1 MSRTPQRRIIS
12 LTTGTVMATGLGMI
26 PLHRLPRA
34 VKTGYIVLPAA
45 LGAGAMLIAL
55 RRHDSQPLESD
66 GAASF
71 AASASRSRS
80 PAVHATLPLAVGGII
95 AGSSV
100 LSLWMDRGIEE
111 FLHRRGVPAPRL
123 AMALASGALSLA
135 MGIAEE
141 RREAREAQRTLEER
155 VLATLSE
162 ADPMRLEPGHRGGAP
177 GDEFLREAEMIAV
190 ILRRDARPGVG
201 GMFRPVDDRAGRRDP
216 DRVPGRGA
224 HRRGRTAHFC
234 AERSLI
240 SRSSGKSIGL
250 PGNSSRPAACADS
263 RIAAAAASA

>member
-1 MSRTPQRRIIS
+1 MSRTPQQRTIS

-45 LGAGAMLIAL
+45 LGAGTMLIAL
-55 RRHDSQPLESD
+55 RRHDSQPLDSD
-66 GAASF
+66 GAASS
-71 AASASRSRS
+71 AASSSRSRS

-190 ILRRDARPGVG
+190 ILRRDGAIDAAMLDQVWEKCFDRSMTELVG
-201 GMFRPVDDRAGRRDP
+201 AT
-216 DRVPGRGA
+216 
-224 HRRGRTAHFC
+224 RTASLA
-234 AERSLI
+234 AELTAE
-240 SRSSGKSIGL
+240 
-250 PGNSSRPAACADS
+250 AAQLT
-263 RIAAAAASA
+263 SAPSAR

>member
-1 MSRTPQRRIIS
+1 MSRTPQQRIIS

-34 VKTGYIVLPAA
+34 MKIGYIVLPAA
-45 LGAGAMLIAL
+45 FGTGAMLLAL
-55 RRHDSQPLESD
+55 RRHGSRPLDSE

-71 AASASRSRS
+71 PAASSRSRS
-80 PAVHATLPLAVGGII
+80 RAAYATLPLAVGGII
-95 AGSSV
+95 AGSGV
-100 LSLWMDRGIEE
+100 LSLWIDRGIEG

-190 ILRRDARPGVG
+190 ILRRDGAIDAAMLDQVWEECFDRSMTELVG
-201 GMFRPVDDRAGRRDP
+201 AT
-216 DRVPGRGA
+216 
-224 HRRGRTAHFC
+224 RTASLA
-234 AERSLI
+234 AELTAE
-240 SRSSGKSIGL
+240 
-250 PGNSSRPAACADS
+250 AAQLT
-263 RIAAAAASA
+263 SALSAR

>member
-1 MSRTPQRRIIS
+1 MSRTPQQRIIS

-55 RRHDSQPLESD
+55 RRHDSQPLDSD

-71 AASASRSRS
+71 AASSSRSRS

-95 AGSSV
+95 AGSGV
-100 LSLWMDRGIEE
+100 LGLWMDRGIEE

-190 ILRRDARPGVG
+190 ILRRDGAIDAAMLDQVWEECFDRSMTELVG
-201 GMFRPVDDRAGRRDP
+201 AT
-216 DRVPGRGA
+216 
-224 HRRGRTAHFC
+224 RTASLA
-234 AERSLI
+234 AELTAE
-240 SRSSGKSIGL
+240 
-250 PGNSSRPAACADS
+250 AAQLT
-263 RIAAAAASA
+263 SAPSAR

>member
-1 MSRTPQRRIIS
+1 MSRTPQQRIIS

-55 RRHDSQPLESD
+55 RRHDSQPLDSD

-71 AASASRSRS
+71 AASSSRSRS

-190 ILRRDARPGVG
+190 ILRRDGAIDAAMLYQVWEECFDRSMTELVG
-201 GMFRPVDDRAGRRDP
+201 AT
-216 DRVPGRGA
+216 
-224 HRRGRTAHFC
+224 RTASLA
-234 AERSLI
+234 AELTAE
-240 SRSSGKSIGL
+240 
-250 PGNSSRPAACADS
+250 AAQLT
-263 RIAAAAASA
+263 SAPSAR

>member
-1 MSRTPQRRIIS
+1 MSRTPQQRIIS

-34 VKTGYIVLPAA
+34 MKIGYIVMPAA

-55 RRHDSQPLESD
+55 RRHDSQPLDSD

-71 AASASRSRS
+71 AASSSRSRS

-190 ILRRDARPGVG
+190 ILRRDGAIDAAMLDQVWEECFDRSMTELVG
-201 GMFRPVDDRAGRRDP
+201 AT
-216 DRVPGRGA
+216 
-224 HRRGRTAHFC
+224 RTASLA
-234 AERSLI
+234 AELTAE
-240 SRSSGKSIGL
+240 
-250 PGNSSRPAACADS
+250 AAQLT
-263 RIAAAAASA
+263 SAPSAR

>member
-1 MSRTPQRRIIS
+1 MSRTPQQRIIS

-55 RRHDSQPLESD
+55 RRHDSQPLDSD

-71 AASASRSRS
+71 AASSSRSRS

-190 ILRRDARPGVG
+190 ILRRDGAIDAAMLDQVWEECFDRSMTELVG
-201 GMFRPVDDRAGRRDP
+201 TT
-216 DRVPGRGA
+216 
-224 HRRGRTAHFC
+224 RTASLA
-234 AERSLI
+234 AELTAE
-240 SRSSGKSIGL
+240 
-250 PGNSSRPAACADS
+250 AAQLT
-263 RIAAAAASA
+263 SAPNAR

>member
-1 MSRTPQRRIIS
+1 MSRTPQQRIIS

-34 VKTGYIVLPAA
+34 MKIGYIVMPAA
-45 LGAGAMLIAL
+45 FGTGAMLLAL
-55 RRHDSQPLESD
+55 RRHDSQPLDSD

-71 AASASRSRS
+71 AASFSRSRS

-141 RREAREAQRTLEER
+141 RREAQEAGRTLEER

-190 ILRRDARPGVG
+190 ILRRDGAIDAAMLDQVWEECFDRSMTELVG
-201 GMFRPVDDRAGRRDP
+201 AT
-216 DRVPGRGA
+216 
-224 HRRGRTAHFC
+224 RTASLA
-234 AERSLI
+234 AELTAE
-240 SRSSGKSIGL
+240 
-250 PGNSSRPAACADS
+250 AAQLT
-263 RIAAAAASA
+263 SAPSAR

>member
-1 MSRTPQRRIIS
+1 MSRTPQQRIIS

-55 RRHDSQPLESD
+55 RRHDSQPLDSD

-71 AASASRSRS
+71 AASSSRSRS

-135 MGIAEE
+135 IGIAEE

-190 ILRRDARPGVG
+190 ILRRDGAIDAAMLDQVWEECFDRSMTELVG
-201 GMFRPVDDRAGRRDP
+201 AT
-216 DRVPGRGA
+216 
-224 HRRGRTAHFC
+224 RTASLAAELTAEAAQLTSAPC
-234 AERSLI
+234 AR
-240 SRSSGKSIGL
+240 
-250 PGNSSRPAACADS
+250 
-263 RIAAAAASA
+263 

>member
-1 MSRTPQRRIIS
+1 MSRTPQQRIIS

-55 RRHDSQPLESD
+55 RRHDSQPLDSD

-71 AASASRSRS
+71 AASSSRSRS
-80 PAVHATLPLAVGGII
+80 STVHATLPLAVGGII

-190 ILRRDARPGVG
+190 ILRRDGAIDAA
-201 GMFRPVDDRAGRRDP
+201 ML
-216 DRVPGRGA
+216 DRVWEECFDRSMTELVGA
-224 HRRGRTAHFC
+224 TRTASLA
-234 AERSLI
+234 AELTAE
-240 SRSSGKSIGL
+240 
-250 PGNSSRPAACADS
+250 AAQLT
-263 RIAAAAASA
+263 SAPNAR

>member
-1 MSRTPQRRIIS
+1 MSRTPQQRIIS

-55 RRHDSQPLESD
+55 RRHDSQPLDSD

-71 AASASRSRS
+71 AASSSRSRS

-190 ILRRDARPGVG
+190 ILRRDGAIDAAMLDQVWEECFDRSMTELVG
-201 GMFRPVDDRAGRRDP
+201 AT
-216 DRVPGRGA
+216 
-224 HRRGRTAHFC
+224 RTASLA
-234 AERSLI
+234 AELTAE
-240 SRSSGKSIGL
+240 
-250 PGNSSRPAACADS
+250 AAQLT
-263 RIAAAAASA
+263 SAPSAR

>member
-1 MSRTPQRRIIS
+1 MSRTPQQRIIS

-55 RRHDSQPLESD
+55 RRHDSQPLDSD

-71 AASASRSRS
+71 AASSSRSRS

-141 RREAREAQRTLEER
+141 RREAQEAGRTLEER

-190 ILRRDARPGVG
+190 ILRRDGAIDAAMLDQVWEEWFDRSMTELVG
-201 GMFRPVDDRAGRRDP
+201 AT
-216 DRVPGRGA
+216 
-224 HRRGRTAHFC
+224 RTASLA
-234 AERSLI
+234 AELTAE
-240 SRSSGKSIGL
+240 
-250 PGNSSRPAACADS
+250 AAQLT
-263 RIAAAAASA
+263 SAPSAR

>member
-1 MSRTPQRRIIS
+1 MSRTPQQRISS

-55 RRHDSQPLESD
+55 RRHDSQPLDSD

-71 AASASRSRS
+71 AASSSRSRS

-190 ILRRDARPGVG
+190 ILRRDGAIDAAMLDQVWEECFDRSMTELVG
-201 GMFRPVDDRAGRRDP
+201 AT
-216 DRVPGRGA
+216 
-224 HRRGRTAHFC
+224 RTASLA
-234 AERSLI
+234 AELTAE
-240 SRSSGKSIGL
+240 
-250 PGNSSRPAACADS
+250 AAQLT
-263 RIAAAAASA
+263 SAPSAR

>member
-55 RRHDSQPLESD
+55 RRHDSQPLDSD

-71 AASASRSRS
+71 AASSSRSRS
-80 PAVHATLPLAVGGII
+80 PAVHATLPLAVSGII

-190 ILRRDARPGVG
+190 ILRRDGAIDAAMLDQVWEECFDRSMTELVG
-201 GMFRPVDDRAGRRDP
+201 AT
-216 DRVPGRGA
+216 
-224 HRRGRTAHFC
+224 RTASLA
-234 AERSLI
+234 AELTAE
-240 SRSSGKSIGL
+240 
-250 PGNSSRPAACADS
+250 AAQLT
-263 RIAAAAASA
+263 SAPSAR

>member
-1 MSRTPQRRIIS
+1 MSRTPQQRIIS

-55 RRHDSQPLESD
+55 RRHDSQPLDSD

-71 AASASRSRS
+71 AASFSRSRS

-190 ILRRDARPGVG
+190 ILRRDGAIDAAMLDQVWEECFDRSMTELVG
-201 GMFRPVDDRAGRRDP
+201 AT
-216 DRVPGRGA
+216 
-224 HRRGRTAHFC
+224 RTASLA
-234 AERSLI
+234 AELTAE
-240 SRSSGKSIGL
+240 
-250 PGNSSRPAACADS
+250 AAQLT
-263 RIAAAAASA
+263 SAPSAR

>member
-1 MSRTPQRRIIS
+1 MSRTPQQRIIS

-55 RRHDSQPLESD
+55 RRHDSQPLDSD

-71 AASASRSRS
+71 AASSRSRS

-141 RREAREAQRTLEER
+141 RREAREAGRTLEER

-190 ILRRDARPGVG
+190 ILRRDGAIDAAMLDQVWEECFDRSMTELVG
-201 GMFRPVDDRAGRRDP
+201 AT
-216 DRVPGRGA
+216 
-224 HRRGRTAHFC
+224 RTASLA
-234 AERSLI
+234 AELTAE
-240 SRSSGKSIGL
+240 
-250 PGNSSRPAACADS
+250 AAQLT
-263 RIAAAAASA
+263 SAPSAR

>member
-1 MSRTPQRRIIS
+1 MSRTPQQRIIS

-55 RRHDSQPLESD
+55 RRHDSQPLDSD

-71 AASASRSRS
+71 AASFSCSRS

-141 RREAREAQRTLEER
+141 RREAREAQRTLE
-155 VLATLSE
+155 
-162 ADPMRLEPGHRGGAP
+162 
-177 GDEFLREAEMIAV
+177 
-190 ILRRDARPGVG
+190 
-201 GMFRPVDDRAGRRDP
+201 
-216 DRVPGRGA
+216 
-224 HRRGRTAHFC
+224 
-234 AERSLI
+234 
-240 SRSSGKSIGL
+240 
-250 PGNSSRPAACADS
+250 
-263 RIAAAAASA
+263 

>member
-1 MSRTPQRRIIS
+1 MSRTPQQRIIS

-45 LGAGAMLIAL
+45 LGAGAMLLAL
-55 RRHDSQPLESD
+55 RRHDSQPLDSD

-71 AASASRSRS
+71 AASFSRSRS

-141 RREAREAQRTLEER
+141 RREAQEAGRTLEER

-190 ILRRDARPGVG
+190 ILRRDGAIDAAMLDQVWEECFDRSMTELVG
-201 GMFRPVDDRAGRRDP
+201 AT
-216 DRVPGRGA
+216 
-224 HRRGRTAHFC
+224 RTASLA
-234 AERSLI
+234 AELTAE
-240 SRSSGKSIGL
+240 
-250 PGNSSRPAACADS
+250 AAQLT
-263 RIAAAAASA
+263 SAPSAR

>member
-1 MSRTPQRRIIS
+1 MSRTPQQRIIS

-55 RRHDSQPLESD
+55 RRHDSQPLDSD

-71 AASASRSRS
+71 AASSSRSRS

-190 ILRRDARPGVG
+190 ILRRDGAIDAAMLDQVWEECFDRSMTELVG
-201 GMFRPVDDRAGRRDP
+201 AT
-216 DRVPGRGA
+216 
-224 HRRGRTAHFC
+224 RTASLA
-234 AERSLI
+234 AELT
-240 SRSSGKSIGL
+240 
-250 PGNSSRPAACADS
+250 
-263 RIAAAAASA
+263 AAAAQLTSAPRAR

>member
-1 MSRTPQRRIIS
+1 MSRTPQQRIIS

-55 RRHDSQPLESD
+55 RRHDSQPLDSD

-71 AASASRSRS
+71 AASFSRSRS

-100 LSLWMDRGIEE
+100 LSLWMDRGIED

-190 ILRRDARPGVG
+190 ILRRDGAIDAAMLDQVWEECFDRSMTELVG
-201 GMFRPVDDRAGRRDP
+201 AT
-216 DRVPGRGA
+216 
-224 HRRGRTAHFC
+224 RTASLA
-234 AERSLI
+234 AELTAE
-240 SRSSGKSIGL
+240 
-250 PGNSSRPAACADS
+250 AAQLT
-263 RIAAAAASA
+263 SAPSAR

>member
-1 MSRTPQRRIIS
+1 MSRTPQQRIIS

-55 RRHDSQPLESD
+55 RRHDSQPLDSD

-71 AASASRSRS
+71 AASSSRSRS

-135 MGIAEE
+135 IGIAEE

-190 ILRRDARPGVG
+190 ILRRDGAIDAAMLDQVWEECFDRSMTELVG
-201 GMFRPVDDRAGRRDP
+201 AT
-216 DRVPGRGA
+216 
-224 HRRGRTAHFC
+224 RTASLA
-234 AERSLI
+234 AELTAE
-240 SRSSGKSIGL
+240 
-250 PGNSSRPAACADS
+250 AAQLT
-263 RIAAAAASA
+263 SAPSAR

>member
-1 MSRTPQRRIIS
+1 MSRTPQQRIIS

-55 RRHDSQPLESD
+55 RRHDSQPLDSD

-71 AASASRSRS
+71 AASSSRSRS

-190 ILRRDARPGVG
+190 ILRRDGAIDAAMLDQVWEECFDRSMTELVG
-201 GMFRPVDDRAGRRDP
+201 AT
-216 DRVPGRGA
+216 
-224 HRRGRTAHFC
+224 RTASLA
-234 AERSLI
+234 AELTAE
-240 SRSSGKSIGL
+240 
-250 PGNSSRPAACADS
+250 AAQLT
-263 RIAAAAASA
+263 SALSAR

>member
-1 MSRTPQRRIIS
+1 MSRTPQQRIIS

-55 RRHDSQPLESD
+55 RRHDSQPLDSD

-71 AASASRSRS
+71 AASSSRSRS

-141 RREAREAQRTLEER
+141 RREAQEAGRTLEER

-190 ILRRDARPGVG
+190 ILRRDGAIDAAMLDQVWEECFDRSMTELVG
-201 GMFRPVDDRAGRRDP
+201 AT
-216 DRVPGRGA
+216 
-224 HRRGRTAHFC
+224 RTASLA
-234 AERSLI
+234 AELTAE
-240 SRSSGKSIGL
+240 
-250 PGNSSRPAACADS
+250 AAQLT
-263 RIAAAAASA
+263 SAPSAR

>member
-1 MSRTPQRRIIS
+1 MSRTPQQRIIS

-55 RRHDSQPLESD
+55 RRHDSQPLDSD

-71 AASASRSRS
+71 AASSRSRS

-190 ILRRDARPGVG
+190 ILRRDGAIDAAMLDQVWEECFDRSMTELVG
-201 GMFRPVDDRAGRRDP
+201 AT
-216 DRVPGRGA
+216 
-224 HRRGRTAHFC
+224 RTASLA
-234 AERSLI
+234 AELTAE
-240 SRSSGKSIGL
+240 
-250 PGNSSRPAACADS
+250 AAQLT
-263 RIAAAAASA
+263 SAPSAR

>member
-1 MSRTPQRRIIS
+1 MSRTPQQRIIS

-55 RRHDSQPLESD
+55 RRHDSQPLDSD

-71 AASASRSRS
+71 AASSSRSRS

-177 GDEFLREAEMIAV
+177 GDEYQPEAEAIAL
-190 ILRRDARPGVG
+190 ILRRDGAIDAAMLDQVWEDCFDRSMTELVG
-201 GMFRPVDDRAGRRDP
+201 AT
-216 DRVPGRGA
+216 
-224 HRRGRTAHFC
+224 RTASLA
-234 AERSLI
+234 AELTAE
-240 SRSSGKSIGL
+240 
-250 PGNSSRPAACADS
+250 AAQLT
-263 RIAAAAASA
+263 SAPSAR

>member
-1 MSRTPQRRIIS
+1 MSRTPQQRIIS

-55 RRHDSQPLESD
+55 RRHDSQPLDSD

-71 AASASRSRS
+71 AASSSRSRS

-162 ADPMRLEPGHRGGAP
+162 ADPVRLEPGHRGGAP

-190 ILRRDARPGVG
+190 ILRRDGAIDAAMLDQVWEECFDRSMTELVG
-201 GMFRPVDDRAGRRDP
+201 AT
-216 DRVPGRGA
+216 
-224 HRRGRTAHFC
+224 RTASLA
-234 AERSLI
+234 AELTAE
-240 SRSSGKSIGL
+240 
-250 PGNSSRPAACADS
+250 AAQLT
-263 RIAAAAASA
+263 SAPSAR

>member
-1 MSRTPQRRIIS
+1 
-12 LTTGTVMATGLGMI
+12 MATGLGMI

-55 RRHDSQPLESD
+55 RRHDSQPLDSD

-71 AASASRSRS
+71 AASSSRSRS

-190 ILRRDARPGVG
+190 ILRRDGAIDAAMLDQVWEECFDRSMTELVG
-201 GMFRPVDDRAGRRDP
+201 AT
-216 DRVPGRGA
+216 
-224 HRRGRTAHFC
+224 RTASLA
-234 AERSLI
+234 AELTAE
-240 SRSSGKSIGL
+240 
-250 PGNSSRPAACADS
+250 AAQLT
-263 RIAAAAASA
+263 SAPSAR

>member
-1 MSRTPQRRIIS
+1 MSRTPQQRIIS

-55 RRHDSQPLESD
+55 RRHDSQPLDSD

-71 AASASRSRS
+71 AASSSRSRS

-141 RREAREAQRTLEER
+141 RREAQEAGRTLEER

-177 GDEFLREAEMIAV
+177 GDVFLREAEMIAV
-190 ILRRDARPGVG
+190 ILRRDGAIDAAMLDQVWEECFDRSMTELVG
-201 GMFRPVDDRAGRRDP
+201 AT
-216 DRVPGRGA
+216 
-224 HRRGRTAHFC
+224 RTASLA
-234 AERSLI
+234 AELTAE
-240 SRSSGKSIGL
+240 
-250 PGNSSRPAACADS
+250 AAQLT
-263 RIAAAAASA
+263 SAPSAR

>member
-1 MSRTPQRRIIS
+1 MSRTPQQRIIS

-55 RRHDSQPLESD
+55 RRHGSRPLDSD

-71 AASASRSRS
+71 AASSSRSRS

-190 ILRRDARPGVG
+190 ILRRDGAIDAAMLDQVWEECFDRSMTELVG
-201 GMFRPVDDRAGRRDP
+201 AT
-216 DRVPGRGA
+216 
-224 HRRGRTAHFC
+224 RTASLA
-234 AERSLI
+234 AELTAE
-240 SRSSGKSIGL
+240 
-250 PGNSSRPAACADS
+250 AAQLT
-263 RIAAAAASA
+263 SAPSAR

>member
-1 MSRTPQRRIIS
+1 MSRTPQQRIIS

-45 LGAGAMLIAL
+45 LGAGAMLLAL
-55 RRHDSQPLESD
+55 RRHDSQPLDSD

-71 AASASRSRS
+71 AASSSRSRS

-141 RREAREAQRTLEER
+141 RREAQEAGRTLEER

-190 ILRRDARPGVG
+190 ILRRDGAIDAAMLDQVWEECFDRSMTELVG
-201 GMFRPVDDRAGRRDP
+201 AT
-216 DRVPGRGA
+216 
-224 HRRGRTAHFC
+224 RTASLA
-234 AERSLI
+234 AELTAE
-240 SRSSGKSIGL
+240 
-250 PGNSSRPAACADS
+250 AAQLT
-263 RIAAAAASA
+263 SAPSAR

>member
-1 MSRTPQRRIIS
+1 MTRTPQQRIIS

-55 RRHDSQPLESD
+55 RRHDSQPLDSD

-71 AASASRSRS
+71 AASSSRSRS

-141 RREAREAQRTLEER
+141 RREARDAERTLEER

-190 ILRRDARPGVG
+190 ILRRDGAIDAVMLDQVWEECFDRSMTELVG
-201 GMFRPVDDRAGRRDP
+201 AT
-216 DRVPGRGA
+216 
-224 HRRGRTAHFC
+224 RTASLA
-234 AERSLI
+234 AELTAE
-240 SRSSGKSIGL
+240 
-250 PGNSSRPAACADS
+250 AAQLT
-263 RIAAAAASA
+263 SAPSAR

>member
-1 MSRTPQRRIIS
+1 MSRTPQQRIIS

-55 RRHDSQPLESD
+55 RRHDSQPLDSD

-71 AASASRSRS
+71 AASSSRSRS

-141 RREAREAQRTLEER
+141 RREAQEAGRTLEER

-190 ILRRDARPGVG
+190 ILRRDGAIDAAMLDQVWEECFDRSMTELVG
-201 GMFRPVDDRAGRRDP
+201 AT
-216 DRVPGRGA
+216 
-224 HRRGRTAHFC
+224 RTASLA
-234 AERSLI
+234 AELTAE
-240 SRSSGKSIGL
+240 
-250 PGNSSRPAACADS
+250 AAQLT
-263 RIAAAAASA
+263 SALSAR

>member
-1 MSRTPQRRIIS
+1 MSRTPQQRIIS

-55 RRHDSQPLESD
+55 RRHDSQPLDSD

-71 AASASRSRS
+71 AASSRSRS

-190 ILRRDARPGVG
+190 ILRRDGAIDAAMLDQVWEECFDRSMTELVGAAR
-201 GMFRPVDDRAGRRDP
+201 
-216 DRVPGRGA
+216 
-224 HRRGRTAHFC
+224 
-234 AERSLI
+234 
-240 SRSSGKSIGL
+240 
-250 PGNSSRPAACADS
+250 
-263 RIAAAAASA
+263 AASLAAELTAEVAQLTSALSAR

>member
-1 MSRTPQRRIIS
+1 MSRTPQQRIIS

-34 VKTGYIVLPAA
+34 MKIGYIVLPAA
-45 LGAGAMLIAL
+45 FGTGAMLLAL
-55 RRHDSQPLESD
+55 RRHASQPLDSD

-71 AASASRSRS
+71 PAASSRSRS
-80 PAVHATLPLAVGGII
+80 PAAYATLPLAVGGII
-95 AGSSV
+95 AGSGV

-141 RREAREAQRTLEER
+141 RREARDAERTLEER

-177 GDEFLREAEMIAV
+177 GDEYQPEAEMIAV
-190 ILRRDARPGVG
+190 ILRRDGAIDAAMLDQVWEECFDRSMTELVG
-201 GMFRPVDDRAGRRDP
+201 AT
-216 DRVPGRGA
+216 
-224 HRRGRTAHFC
+224 RTASLA
-234 AERSLI
+234 AELTAE
-240 SRSSGKSIGL
+240 
-250 PGNSSRPAACADS
+250 AAQLT
-263 RIAAAAASA
+263 SAPSAR

>member
-1 MSRTPQRRIIS
+1 
-12 LTTGTVMATGLGMI
+12 MATGLGMI

-34 VKTGYIVLPAA
+34 VKTGNIVLPAA

-71 AASASRSRS
+71 AASSSRSRS

-190 ILRRDARPGVG
+190 ILRRDGAIDAAMLDQVWEECFDRSMTELVG
-201 GMFRPVDDRAGRRDP
+201 AT
-216 DRVPGRGA
+216 
-224 HRRGRTAHFC
+224 RTASLA
-234 AERSLI
+234 AELTAE
-240 SRSSGKSIGL
+240 
-250 PGNSSRPAACADS
+250 AAQLT
-263 RIAAAAASA
+263 SAPSAR

>member
-1 MSRTPQRRIIS
+1 MSRTPQQRIIS

-55 RRHDSQPLESD
+55 RRHDSQPLDSD

-71 AASASRSRS
+71 AASSSRSRS

-141 RREAREAQRTLEER
+141 RREARDAERTLEER

-190 ILRRDARPGVG
+190 ILRRDGAIDAAMLDQVWEECFDRSMTELVG
-201 GMFRPVDDRAGRRDP
+201 AT
-216 DRVPGRGA
+216 
-224 HRRGRTAHFC
+224 RTASLA
-234 AERSLI
+234 AELTAE
-240 SRSSGKSIGL
+240 
-250 PGNSSRPAACADS
+250 AAQLT
-263 RIAAAAASA
+263 SAPSAR

>member
-1 MSRTPQRRIIS
+1 MSRTPQQRIIS

-55 RRHDSQPLESD
+55 RRHDSQPLDSD

-71 AASASRSRS
+71 AASSSRSRS

-141 RREAREAQRTLEER
+141 RREARDAERTLEER

-190 ILRRDARPGVG
+190 ILRRDGAIDAAMVDQVWEECFDRSMTELVG
-201 GMFRPVDDRAGRRDP
+201 AT
-216 DRVPGRGA
+216 
-224 HRRGRTAHFC
+224 RTASLA
-234 AERSLI
+234 AELTAE
-240 SRSSGKSIGL
+240 
-250 PGNSSRPAACADS
+250 AAQLT
-263 RIAAAAASA
+263 SAPSAR

>member
-1 MSRTPQRRIIS
+1 MSRTPQQRIIS

-55 RRHDSQPLESD
+55 RRHDSQPLDSD

-71 AASASRSRS
+71 AASFSRSRS

-177 GDEFLREAEMIAV
+177 GDEYQPEAEAIAL
-190 ILRRDARPGVG
+190 ILRRDGAIDAAMLDQVWEECFDRSMTELVG
-201 GMFRPVDDRAGRRDP
+201 AT
-216 DRVPGRGA
+216 
-224 HRRGRTAHFC
+224 RTASLA
-234 AERSLI
+234 AELTAE
-240 SRSSGKSIGL
+240 
-250 PGNSSRPAACADS
+250 AAQLT
-263 RIAAAAASA
+263 SAPSAR

>member
-55 RRHDSQPLESD
+55 RRHDSQPLDSD

-71 AASASRSRS
+71 AASSSRSRS

-190 ILRRDARPGVG
+190 ILRRDGAIDAAMLDQVWEECFDRSMTELVG
-201 GMFRPVDDRAGRRDP
+201 AT
-216 DRVPGRGA
+216 
-224 HRRGRTAHFC
+224 RTASLA
-234 AERSLI
+234 AELTAE
-240 SRSSGKSIGL
+240 
-250 PGNSSRPAACADS
+250 AAQLT
-263 RIAAAAASA
+263 SAPSAR